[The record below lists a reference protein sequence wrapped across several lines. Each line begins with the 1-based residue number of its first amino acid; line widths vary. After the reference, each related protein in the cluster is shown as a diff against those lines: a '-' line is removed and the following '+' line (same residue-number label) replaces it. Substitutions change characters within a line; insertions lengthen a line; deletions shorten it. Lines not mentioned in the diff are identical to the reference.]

1 MSDEREPMQRVS
13 MPLMQRCR
21 HSIGSTGAL
30 LWHGC
35 SLYVGRRDPL
45 DLLGAWESERGQ
57 PHWHY
62 VTYGFSEL
70 YEKETDDP
78 AVSGYGFELTFR
90 LKRGEEEQPPV
101 WPMNLLQNLARYV
114 FTSGNV
120 FGPGHHM
127 NANGPIALETDTQL
141 TALGFCTDPELGE
154 LDTPNG
160 RLTFLQVVGL
170 TADEMEGMICWDGE
184 KFLTELERHLPLC
197 ITDLDRN
204 SQMSNTEFR
213 TAWLQGVERDGS
225 STGSFYIN
233 MLEIDVSSELPLL
246 RLGAGRGEILSTVLR
261 ARVGKGRGLFLFGK
275 DQAVVFTP
283 GVQTGALMQDD
294 VFTVT
299 MTSQAVEELCQVV
312 SAHVGVYP
320 LNLYRCWW
328 NFSPRDHRR
337 KGQHDADLEMSVT
350 QKSPCTGAFFTVP
363 HIRRLPGGAEK
374 RQGRYTQHSSKNWH
388 GSPPAFSL

>member
-1 MSDEREPMQRVS
+1 MSDEREPMQ
-13 MPLMQRCR
+13 PGIDAIDAAMQ
-21 HSIGSTGAL
+21 AL
-30 LWHGC
+30 YPDQPGHYYGTVVPYMLG
-35 SLYVGRRDPL
+35 GGDPL

-70 YEKETDDP
+70 YEKETDNP

-160 RLTFLQVVGL
+160 HLTFLQVVGL

-275 DQAVVFTP
+275 DQAVLFTP
-283 GVQTGALMQDD
+283 GVQTGAVMQDD

-320 LNLYRCWW
+320 LKSVPLLVELL
-328 NFSPRDHRR
+328 PTVITDA
-337 KGQHDADLEMSVT
+337 KGNTT
-350 QKSPCTGAFFTVP
+350 QTLK
-363 HIRRLPGGAEK
+363 
-374 RQGRYTQHSSKNWH
+374 
-388 GSPPAFSL
+388 